1 MYFFSLSEAVPWT
14 GWTESQLKSEESQEQ
29 YFFNIPLV
37 SVSNC
42 AVWVLFLCSCYVFMF
57 MFNTL
62 SACVFDLLPVS
73 WPDPVGFGILDTS
86 ALNSVWIIGF
96 LTFACLL
103 TTRLPFPFGL
113 LPVNFI
119 NKWTIQHLTWTPD
132 ADSSSPCSTSVASG
146 CCFSCTVIHQFNTDT
161 NQLTADIG
169 REITG
174 NRSSLITIQGII

>member
-86 ALNSVWIIGF
+86 ALNSVLIIGL

-103 TTRLPFPFGL
+103 TTRLPFTFGL
-113 LPVNFI
+113 LPENFI
-119 NKWTIQHLTWTPD
+119 KTLKLEL
-132 ADSSSPCSTSVASG
+132 
-146 CCFSCTVIHQFNTDT
+146 CCLQVGPSLLRVVTQWVQWQEVVEQWVIFLGTQF
-161 NQLTADIG
+161 
-169 REITG
+169 
-174 NRSSLITIQGII
+174 